1 MKSGIRL
8 EIRKIRDALSTE
20 EILSKSRS
28 IGERLFALPGF
39 QDTLTVMFYVSHN
52 SEVNTRWMIT
62 AALRN
67 GHRIAVPLVQPDKR
81 QLLPVLIHNPARDLS
96 PGFKG
101 ILEPELDQSRKLPS
115 SELDL
120 VIVPGLAFDPVG
132 NRLGMGRA
140 YYDAFLKAIRPGALK
155 IGLAFECQIVESIP
169 PAFHDVAMDMIITEK
184 QVIDCSLRRKNNQ
197 QQSRKVGYKL

>member
-8 EIRKIRDALSTE
+8 EIREIRDALSTE
-20 EILSKSRS
+20 EILSKSRA
-28 IGERLFALPGF
+28 IGERLFTLPGF
-39 QDTLTVMFYVSHN
+39 QEALTVMFYVSHN
-52 SEVNTRWMIT
+52 SEVNTRRMIT

-67 GHRIAVPLVQPDKR
+67 GHRIAVPLVRPDKR
-81 QLLPVLIHNPARDLS
+81 LLLPVLIHDPARDLS

-101 ILEPELDQSRKLPS
+101 ILEPDLDQSRKLPS

-140 YYDAFLKAIRPGALK
+140 YYDAFLKAIRPEVLK
-155 IGLAFECQIVESIP
+155 IGLAFECQVVDSIL
-169 PAFHDVAMDMIITEK
+169 PASHDVAMDMIITEK
-184 QVIDCSLRRKNNQ
+184 RVIDCRRRHKDTYC
-197 QQSRKVGYKL
+197 VGK